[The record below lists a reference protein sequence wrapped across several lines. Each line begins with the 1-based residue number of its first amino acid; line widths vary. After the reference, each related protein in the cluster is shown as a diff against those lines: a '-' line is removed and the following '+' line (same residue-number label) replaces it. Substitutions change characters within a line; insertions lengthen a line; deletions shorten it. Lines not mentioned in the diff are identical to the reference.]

1 MEQDG
6 LYKLLNNQWKTTCR
20 ILFGFEVG
28 NLDEYKEWLT
38 ELNNPKLVKKSSNSG
53 IETVFTN
60 NAFSENAKFI
70 SMDEVD
76 FNKKFP
82 TSKPKSILQV
92 VFHWL
97 FNSLYNPS
105 CSIIKINL

>member
-38 ELNNPKLVKKSSNSG
+38 ELNNPKLVKTIPKFEYDKARVTREFLHEPNRLVLCQPVTIVLEYLRGFADRSVAERVEESCHKECG
-53 IETVFTN
+53 KD
-60 NAFSENAKFI
+60 SE
-70 SMDEVD
+70 
-76 FNKKFP
+76 
-82 TSKPKSILQV
+82 
-92 VFHWL
+92 
-97 FNSLYNPS
+97 
-105 CSIIKINL
+105 